1 VRRSATLAGA
11 AAVAPDC
18 PPPARRC
25 AGRAPG
31 RPPARRGRPAQ
42 PWTAAT
48 TAAAEGRV
56 ERELLSDEDL
66 VERARGNPGAEADA
80 CLDAL
85 YRRWYP
91 QVARWCLRI
100 AGDRERAAELA
111 QEVFLR
117 VHGRLDGF
125 RGESRFSTWLYAVTR
140 SVAINRGIAERR
152 RREEPLDAESAPEP
166 ADPRPGAAE
175 DFESAEAAAWM
186 RSALAEALE
195 PEEAKV
201 LYLHYALGLTLPAI
215 TALLR
220 LDNKSGAK
228 AYIVSGRRK
237 LVRRYGE
244 RGPLSAAGRTP

>member
-1 VRRSATLAGA
+1 VT
-11 AAVAPDC
+11 VAEPM
-18 PPPARRC
+18 P
-25 AGRAPG
+25 
-31 RPPARRGRPAQ
+31 
-42 PWTAAT
+42 
-48 TAAAEGRV
+48 AAEGCV
-56 ERELLSDEDL
+56 ERERLSDEEL
-66 VERARGNPGAEADA
+66 VERARGDAGAEGDA

-85 YRRWYP
+85 YRRYYP
-91 QVARWCLRI
+91 KVASWCLRL
-100 AGDRERAAELA
+100 AGDRDRAAELA

-117 VHGRLDGF
+117 VHSRLDGF

-152 RREEPLDAESAPEP
+152 RREEPFDAEAAAEP
-166 ADPRPGAAE
+166 ADPHPGAAE
-175 DFESAEAAAWM
+175 DLESAEAAAWM

-195 PEEAKV
+195 PREAKV

-215 TALLR
+215 TELLR

-228 AYIVSGRRK
+228 AYIVSGKRK

>member
-1 VRRSATLAGA
+1 MPARATGHPALLSLAFEHPQA
-11 AAVAPDC
+11 AALGTLVTTRMLD
-18 PPPARRC
+18 
-25 AGRAPG
+25 
-31 RPPARRGRPAQ
+31 RGFLVGGGFYPSLAH
-42 PWTAAT
+42 
-48 TAAAEGRV
+48 
-56 ERELLSDEDL
+56 EDWH
-66 VERARGNPGAEADA
+66 VDA